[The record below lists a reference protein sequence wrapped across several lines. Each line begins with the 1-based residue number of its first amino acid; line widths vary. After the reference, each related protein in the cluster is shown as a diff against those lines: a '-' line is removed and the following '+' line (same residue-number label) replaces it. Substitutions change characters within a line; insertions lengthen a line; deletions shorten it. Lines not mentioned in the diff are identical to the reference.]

1 MFKWPDPPD
10 GQIVVRL
17 PFEIYWAVSGSV
29 TLILGFGMLFY
40 YLWQLKKEK
49 REAAKREAAK
59 TEIPSTTTQV
69 V

>member
-29 TLILGFGMLFY
+29 TLTLGFGMLVWF
-40 YLWQLKKEK
+40 WMAERRKESRPK
-49 REAAKREAAK
+49 D
-59 TEIPSTTTQV
+59 
-69 V
+69 